1 MFEVKN
7 PGKKIK
13 SILGE
18 LGPNYEIKTIDAE
31 QCIYRNLQNGFD
43 IEVSGLNN
51 QKQSFKAD
59 IYVWDCRNGS
69 KIVDKVQNVLS
80 LDELK
85 ERLEE
90 LSIKFS

>member
-7 PGKKIK
+7 SGKKIK
-13 SILGE
+13 SILEE
-18 LGPNYEIKTIDAE
+18 LGTNYEIKVIDAE

-51 QKQSFKAD
+51 QKQAFKAD

-69 KIVDKVQNVLS
+69 RIVDRVQNVTS
-80 LDELK
+80 LNELK
-85 ERLEE
+85 EKLEE
-90 LSIKFS
+90 LSVKYS